1 MAEEAPHPDL
11 FPELGAE
18 RLLVIVT
25 GSLAATHMT
34 SWSPWLSMGYP
45 RLRRRV
51 VLTSSATRF
60 VSHTALTAMEPN
72 PVLVDAWSDDPTE
85 KPLHVDLA
93 VWPDAVIVYPAS
105 FHFLA
110 RFAVGLGD
118 TPAMLA
124 LQCTSA
130 PVAVAPSVPPGA
142 AGSLVYRKH
151 VEALRERD
159 NVVVVDPVPGMS
171 AHTGGYDAAVAAP
184 LPDVLTGVESL
195 RRTLVGV
202 GTPC

>member
-1 MAEEAPHPDL
+1 MADETPHTDL
-11 FPELGAE
+11 FPEFGAE
-18 RLLVIVT
+18 RLLVVVT
-25 GSLAATHMT
+25 GSLSATHMT
-34 SWSPWLSMGYP
+34 TWSTWLTMGYP

-51 VLTSSATRF
+51 VLTPSATRF
-60 VSHTALTAMEPN
+60 VSHTALTALEPN

-93 VWPDAVIVYPAS
+93 SWPDAVIVYPAS

-130 PVAVAPSVPPGA
+130 PVALAPSVPPGA
-142 AGSLVYRKH
+142 TNSVVYRKH

-159 NVVVVDPVPGMS
+159 NVVVVDPIPGIS
-171 AHTGGYDAAVAAP
+171 AHTRGYDASVAAP
-184 LPDVLTGVESL
+184 LPDVLTGAESL
-195 RRTLVGV
+195 RRTLAEVGS
-202 GTPC
+202 PC